1 MLSTFNKR
9 SPYHGITEESLH
21 QSRHGMDFFIIN
33 EQARQLIVDAL
44 PEGVITL
51 NMLEIL
57 SRVAKSRMIQILDL
71 SSLCK
76 CL

>member
-1 MLSTFNKR
+1 MLISTFNKR
-9 SPYHGITEESLH
+9 SPYHGIAMESLH
-21 QSRHGMDFFIIN
+21 QSRHGMDFFVIN

-57 SRVAKSRMIQILDL
+57 SRVAKSQNIQILDL
-71 SSLCK
+71 SSLGR
-76 CL
+76 